1 MNEKIITKILM
12 EVLRKN
18 NWGIYFKGQAIQE
31 LPVSGEASM
40 YRVNIVRDE
49 SFKGAISEE
58 LEGIV
63 EAINQQ
69 GDTECQDKTMKGSSE
84 T

>member
-1 MNEKIITKILM
+1 MKEEIKKIVTLS
-12 EVLRKN
+12 LQKN

-31 LPVSGEASM
+31 LPVNGEASM